1 MLHKRLIATAAL
13 AAFGTIASL
22 AGNPAFAQV
31 KIGVVTSSTGPVS
44 LVGIPQKN
52 TVPLLPTKIGDL
64 KVEYISLDDASD
76 PTKSVTEIKKLISE
90 YNVDAIIGPSGSPNA
105 MGVISF
111 VAEAGVPMLAPVGT
125 AAVVLPMTEPKKWVF
140 KTTQNDDLI
149 AKALVDQMVKTKV
162 KTAGFIAV
170 NDPFGENW
178 AKVFTELAGKNGI
191 KIVANER
198 YQRTDT
204 SVTAQTLKI
213 IAANP
218 DAVLVAAPGAATVL
232 PQTTLFDQ
240 GYKGKLYQTHGAA
253 LPAFLQLGKN
263 KVEGTILAASLMLV
277 LPEIADSNPSKK
289 VATEYIEAYKKMYNT
304 VPATFGANV
313 YDAGLLLEKAIPVA
327 ARKAKP
333 QRRGTAF
340 WIERDGKVWLVR
352 RPPNGLLGGMRALPS
367 GPWTDAD
374 PGLAGAPV
382 AARWRDAGSVAHVF
396 THFALDLR
404 VMTAKHDADIADG
417 EWWPIDRIG
426 EAGLPTLFARAAS
439 RAIADR
445 KQER

>member
-1 MLHKRLIATAAL
+1 MLHKSLIAAAVAL
-13 AAFGTIASL
+13 AAVAAT
-22 AGNPAFAQV
+22 PVHAQI

-52 TVPLLPTKIGDL
+52 TVPLLPTKAGDL
-64 KVEYISLDDASD
+64 KIEYISLDDASD
-76 PTKSVTEIKKLISE
+76 PTKSVTEVKKLISE

-111 VAEAGVPMLAPVGT
+111 AAEAGVPMLAPVGT
-125 AAVVLPMTEPKKWVF
+125 AAVVLPMTEQKKWVF

-149 AKALVDQMVKTKV
+149 AKALVEQMVRTKV
-162 KTAGFIAV
+162 KTVGFMTI

-178 AKVFTELAGKNGI
+178 GKVFTELAAKNNI

-213 IAANP
+213 MAANP

-240 GYKGKLYQTHGAA
+240 GYKGKMYQTHGAA

-277 LPEIADSNPSKK
+277 LPEIFDGNPSKK
-289 VATEYIEAYKKMYNT
+289 VATDYIDAYKKMYGS

-313 YDAGLLLEKAIPVA
+313 YDAGLLLQQAIPTA
-327 ARKAKP
+327 AKKGKP
-333 QRRGTAF
+333 GTKEF
-340 WIERDGKVWLVR
+340 
-352 RPPNGLLGGMRALPS
+352 RAAL
-367 GPWTDAD
+367 
-374 PGLAGAPV
+374 
-382 AARWRDAGSVAHVF
+382 RDALENTKELVGTQGVYNMSA
-396 THFALDLR
+396 
-404 VMTAKHDADIADG
+404 ADHSGFDERGRELITVKNG
-417 EWWPIDRIG
+417 NW
-426 EAGLPTLFARAAS
+426 TLL
-439 RAIADR
+439 
-445 KQER
+445 K